1 VSGTSRRVGYAI
13 AVASLLAVASPARAD
28 TLSFAAPIHFD
39 GAWSVAVGD
48 FNRDGRPD
56 VVGPNRDLGNVSVQL
71 GTGEGT
77 FGTTQHFPTGDTPLG
92 VAVGDL
98 DRDGKPDLA
107 VANCGA
113 PCDGSGSGSV
123 SVLLGNGDGTFSAPV
138 DVSTGTGPDAVA
150 VADLNRDGKPD
161 LVSANVGTGGVS
173 VLLGNGDGTF
183 GAKTDFPAGRA
194 TSVAV
199 GDFNRDAKPDLAVAN
214 EDAVSVL
221 LGNGNGTYAPRT
233 DYPVRTMPLSVAV
246 GDVNGDGAADLVA
259 PNSFD
264 ANVVSVLLGN
274 GDGTFRARTDY
285 STLSDSCADVV
296 HTPFCGSD
304 GVTVADLNRD
314 GKPDLA
320 VANATS
326 TDLVVLLGRGD
337 GTFGPRRAIGI
348 GRSSNVV
355 EAADLNGDGQRD
367 LVTNGIALLNSSA
380 PAAGVRRVT
389 FPAGTRRVTRRG
401 VVQLSLTNPNEFPV
415 AGTAT
420 MRTVSRVSLAKGK
433 RKRILTLGRTTFA
446 MGATK
451 TSRVALKLS
460 TVGRRLLA
468 KRRKLRVRVTLVAR
482 GPSGGPVSF
491 SRVLVL
497 RAAAKKP

>member
-1 VSGTSRRVGYAI
+1 MSATSRRVGYAI

-48 FNRDGRPD
+48 FNRDGHPD

-77 FGTTQHFPTGDTPLG
+77 FGTTRHFPTGDTPLG

-98 DRDGKPDLA
+98 NRDGKPDLS

-138 DVSTGTGPDAVA
+138 DVLTGTGPDAVA

-194 TSVAV
+194 ASVAV

-304 GVTVADLNRD
+304 GVAVADLNRD

-320 VANATS
+320 VANASS
-326 TDLVVLLGRGD
+326 TDVVVLLGRGD
-337 GTFGPRRAIGI
+337 GTFGPKRAIGI

-355 EAADLNGDGQRD
+355 EAADLNGDGKPD

-420 MRTVSRVSLAKGK
+420 MRTASRVSLAKGK